1 MAWPPPDYICRQ
13 EFAVA
18 ISSSATNS
26 KAVPKVAVGTKIP
39 PPGER
44 PLRREFPDCVAH
56 SHEARH
62 HDPAVGSPQAQL
74 SPDRRVAEPEGVVT
88 VARLELCAPPV
99 RGLAELDHNRPAFN
113 PAAARHL
120 CD

>member
-74 SPDRRVAEPEGVVT
+74 APARRGDEPDGVVPLPPL
-88 VARLELCAPPV
+88 ALPAPPAPP
-99 RGLAELDHNRPAFN
+99 LPDPAPHPPHIT
-113 PAAARHL
+113 PAPQ
-120 CD
+120 

>member
-62 HDPAVGSPQAQL
+62 HDPAVGSPHAQL
-74 SPDRRVAEPEGVVT
+74 APDRRAHEPERGVS
-88 VARLELCAPPV
+88 VARLALRAPLS
-99 RGLAELDHNRPAFN
+99 RGRAEPD
-113 PAAARHL
+113 
-120 CD
+120 